1 MPITTVEV
9 NKNPNENNVSLLR
22 RFTRKVQESGIL
34 PRVKSIRYNQ
44 RELSKLKTKELTLKK
59 IAKRKDIEKKKKM
72 GKM

>member
-1 MPITTVEV
+1 MSTTIEV
-9 NKNPNENNVSLLR
+9 KKNQNENNVSLLR
-22 RFTRKVQESGIL
+22 RFTRRVQESGIM

-59 IAKRKDIEKKKKM
+59 IARRKEIEKLKKM